1 MQLDPYLFFNG
12 NCEEAMNF
20 YKDCFGGEFE
30 SINRFKDGPEEMGG
44 KKVPEDFGDKIMHMT
59 LRFDDNVIM
68 ASDGMQEAPADGNIT
83 LSIGMNDV
91 DEMSAVFN
99 KLSDGGQVTM
109 PLQDT
114 FWGSHFGMCTD
125 KFGMKW
131 MFSCSCGDK

>member
-12 NCEEAMNF
+12 DCEAAMNF

-44 KKVPEDFGDKIMHMT
+44 MKVPEDFGDKIMHMT

-83 LSIGMNDV
+83 LSIIMNHV
-91 DEMSAVFN
+91 DPTTTVFD

-114 FWGSHFGMCTD
+114 FWGARFGICTD

-131 MFSCSCGDK
+131 IFSCSCSDG